1 MALSEFWNAFPSMK
15 ERLTGVTGEIE
26 KVWGSSPDAVRE
38 DLKPLLLTPG
48 KMLRPAFLLMA
59 ASGGPGKTESLYPV
73 AAAIELIHTA
83 SLIHDDILDRALTRR
98 GVPTLNSTVGIKK
111 AVLEGDYLL
120 SKAFQLASDSYHP
133 SLAKALNRTMER
145 LCLSEIDQDLGPGRL
160 FIGRERYFERIRGK
174 TAELF
179 GLAMFAGALLGGKTE
194 ERAEAFYEAGI
205 RFGLSFQIMD
215 DLLDYNGSTKRMGKK
230 AGTDLREGI
239 PTLPLILAL
248 EGKDPL
254 LTSLC
259 RSPLRMLFSS
269 AIYRKIRKG
278 GYLSEAEKLG
288 RKYLDESLVLIGRED
303 SPDSE
308 LFRTV
313 IDRLAKRQY

>member
-1 MALSEFWNAFPSMK
+1 MVLSEFWNAFPSMK
-15 ERLTGVTGEIE
+15 DRLTGVTGVIE
-26 KVWGSSPDAVRE
+26 KVWGDSPDAVRG

-59 ASGGPGKTESLYPV
+59 ASGGTGKTESLYPV

-98 GVPTLNSTVGIKK
+98 GIPTLNSTVGIKK

-120 SKAFQLASDSYHP
+120 SIAFKLASDSYHP

-179 GLAMFAGALLGGKTE
+179 GLAMFAGAILGGKTE

-215 DLLDYNGSTKRMGKK
+215 DLLDYNGSTKRMGKM

-248 EGKDPL
+248 EGNDPFL
-254 LTSLC
+254 ASLC
-259 RSPLRMLFSS
+259 RSPFRVLFSS

-278 GYLSEAEKLG
+278 GYLDDAEMLG
-288 RKYLDESLVLIGRED
+288 RKYIDESLALIGGEE